1 MSADINR
8 FISYIRKKQ
17 GFFIAVILV
26 LNVFFAFQLPSLR
39 IDNSLDVWFAKED
52 PALKAYIQFKK
63 EFGNDEVVITS
74 LEFDQALTKVD
85 PIRKLI
91 PLRDSIL
98 NIYGTSRVMSILD
111 IPVSVI
117 NNQPVYLDD
126 NLSNDSLDD
135 QSFRK
140 LEQIREFKTSK
151 RFLLE
156 DFSCLV
162 FYTWLDTLPDIEQ
175 RRTGIHDQILH
186 HILQIYG
193 DSVTINQSGPGII
206 YNTLNKETL
215 AQVPKM
221 MGLAYFIVLLL
232 VFLFTRRMRW
242 VLITFFAITLS
253 NVMLFGIMALVGSK
267 PNMVTMAIPPLIV
280 VIGVANIIHYAKGM
294 EHIAAGKKTGKLSD
308 NLLSVVLKPLL
319 FNALTTAGG
328 FASLSVANLQVTREY
343 GIYASAGV
351 LIAFI
356 HSLLLSILFAGSENR
371 KSYTAPWLKK
381 FEEKIVRLMVF
392 SATHRKTILI
402 LSILFVF
409 IFGYG
414 LLKIEADTNTADFFQ
429 KNHPIQHQIDEMQN
443 KLGYFYPADFLIR
456 YKDRNWKDKEFLEKL
471 AHLQVAID
479 KDTLFGTTFSIA
491 DLLNDSYS
499 LMTGEYHNSVENF
512 SLLSQRRILALARP
526 IQKSEYYS
534 QLVTDKGKTVR
545 LSVTGPIE
553 SAKTYIILT
562 SYFERVAKEAFG
574 EGLSLQPAGNLPL
587 YSQSIRYTM
596 HDQLTSLG
604 LAICVILILIGLLLR
619 SFRLSLLA
627 IPSNL
632 LPIIFILGIMGYFNI
647 RLDLAT
653 VTIAAA
659 ILGIIVDDTIHL
671 LYGFKNL
678 LSEQDPDLNLI
689 KSLAHRKGPA
699 LVFTSFIL
707 ISGFVVIG
715 MAGLRSIARPGW
727 LIALAVFIALI
738 TDLFIL
744 PALLVRHKKPRSE

>member
-8 FISYIRKKQ
+8 IISYIRKKQ
-17 GFFIAVILV
+17 GYVLAGILV
-26 LNVFFAFQLPSLR
+26 VNAFFALQLPSLK
-39 IDNSLDVWFAKED
+39 IDNSLDVWFAKGD
-52 PALKAYIQFKK
+52 PALKAYVEFKK
-63 EFGNDEVVITS
+63 EFGNDEVVITC
-74 LEFDQALTKVD
+74 LEFDEPLTDVN
-85 PIRKLI
+85 PLRKLY
-91 PLRDSIL
+91 PLFDSIL
-98 NIYGTSRVMSILD
+98 NIHGTSRVMSILD
-111 IPVSVI
+111 IPVSVT
-117 NNQPVYLDD
+117 NNQPVYLRD
-126 NLSNDSLDD
+126 NLRHDSLDD
-135 QSFRK
+135 LSFQK
-140 LEQIREFKTSK
+140 LEQIRDFKTSR
-151 RFLLE
+151 RFLLV

-175 RRTGIHDQILH
+175 RRTGIHSQILH
-186 HILQIYG
+186 HIHEFYG

-206 YNTLNKETL
+206 YDTLNRETL
-215 AQVPKM
+215 TQIPKM
-221 MGLAYFIVLLL
+221 MVLAYFIVLLL

-242 VLITFFAITLS
+242 VLVTFLAITLS
-253 NVMLFGIMALVGSK
+253 NIMLFGIMALMGCK

-294 EHIAAGKKTGKLSD
+294 EHIAAGKKQGRPSD

-328 FASLSVANLQVTREY
+328 FASLSIANLQVTREY

-356 HSLLLSILFAGSENR
+356 HSLLLSILFA
-371 KSYTAPWLKK
+371 APANQQAYAGRWIKK
-381 FEEKIVRLMVF
+381 VEDRIVQLMVF

-402 LSILFVF
+402 LSILFVL

-414 LLKIEADTNTADFFQ
+414 ILKIEADTNTADFFQ
-429 KNHPIQHQIDEMQN
+429 KNHPIQHQIDEMEK
-443 KLGYFYPADFLIR
+443 KLGYFYPADFLIS

-471 AHLQVAID
+471 ARLQVTID
-479 KDTLFGTTFSIA
+479 TDTLFGTTFSIA

-499 LMTGEYHNSVENF
+499 LMTGEYHNSVDNF
-512 SLLSQRRILALARP
+512 NKLSQRRIVALARP

-534 QLVTDKGKTVR
+534 QLVTGQGKKIR

-553 SAKTYIILT
+553 SAKTYIMLT
-562 SYFERVAKEAFG
+562 SYFERVAGEAFG

-596 HDQLTSLG
+596 QDQLTSLG
-604 LAICVILILIGLLLR
+604 LALIVILILIGLLLR

-671 LYGFKNL
+671 LYGYKKL
-678 LSEQDPDLNLI
+678 LPEQEPDLNLI
-689 KSLAHRKGPA
+689 RALAHRKGPA
-699 LVFTSFIL
+699 LVFTSIIL
-707 ISGFVVIG
+707 ISGFIVIG

-727 LIALAVFIALI
+727 LIALAIFIALI
-738 TDLFIL
+738 TDIFLL
-744 PALLVRHKKPRSE
+744 PALLVRSGKKPSE